1 MEAYRKRGFK
11 KCVVPGCTDRNSKRH
26 TFPKHDAP
34 LFNKW
39 IEQVRNPV
47 LDNKSLEQIYKRHL
61 VCDLHFSESDKVPG
75 TKRGLKRT
83 AFPTLHLPEL
93 QFSSDGL
100 IKPLRVNIT
109 PGMKTY
115 TPKKSC
121 HINIHETEIK
131 QENDDFETTIHQS
144 SLEKSEEPDA
154 DVVEIK
160 TEHSF
165 DISSAEEPD
174 SHSKMGSTATYSTFQ
189 SVKNEHWDG
198 VKQENQLLA
207 EVKSEK
213 QETSPTVDNTKF
225 ENMDTMVLKKEF
237 EIKSEYDEDAISDL
251 A

>member
-1 MEAYRKRGFK
+1 MADR
-11 KCVVPGCTDRNSKRH
+11 KCVYYKCSNRVRNNPNITFFS
-26 TFPKHDAP
+26 FPKTRDIRDIWLTNCGNVQLLSYVGTEEP
-34 LFNKW
+34 LRGGW
-39 IEQVRNPV
+39 RWT
-47 LDNKSLEQIYKRHL
+47 
-61 VCDLHFSESDKVPG
+61 VCEKHFSSNVILKSTTRKLLIRGAVP
-75 TKRGLKRT
+75 
-83 AFPTLHLPEL
+83 FPCG
-93 QFSSDGL
+93 DGL